1 MIPVV
6 MMGVALVPVLAS
18 LFSSREPV
26 LALGLLG
33 TVLLAVAGAILG
45 LILGLLALEGGALYA
60 ETGSLGEA
68 FRMDEILRRL
78 REAPLDFLMALG
90 ILAVGSMTAS
100 SLAGFVP
107 FFGALVAA
115 MLGFPVQLMFWHALA
130 TTARSNFLDRP
141 GLDA

>member
-1 MIPVV
+1 M
-6 MMGVALVPVLAS
+6 S
-18 LFSSREPV
+18 
-26 LALGLLG
+26 
-33 TVLLAVAGAILG
+33 
-45 LILGLLALEGGALYA
+45 
-60 ETGSLGEA
+60 
-68 FRMDEILRRL
+68 
-78 REAPLDFLMALG
+78 LG